1 MNGAAEKVTEME
13 LHGTNTSG
21 HAVVVRETL
30 DGQSRLVRATDGS
43 TILTNQNAEYTI
55 LDEKSLSE
63 LQVARSWREG
73 NDLRVQLIDGT
84 FLVFLNHFCKEDEA
98 PGIETL
104 NQPTDWSS
112 PALYEKSAVENQQP
126 QTETQNLES
135 SNSTYQADSRIP
147 ENFTSSILTIG
158 GAVGGLLSL
167 ANGRSGKI
175 INNNNS
181 GNTTGDPTDDTSNS
195 SGDSALSDE
204 IIQLK
209 DQFETLKDQIDESLD
224 DVFSQL
230 ESLAEPNNSN
240 DTLQVLLLE
249 ALEVLKNA
257 VTAFSSSQPNS
268 VTINNYNGSNGT
280 NQGSDTPSQTDTT
293 PPTIIR
299 TFSTSGR
306 EYFTQNERIDF
317 TLETSEIV
325 SGTGDVS
332 AIEILM
338 SDGGKASYTGGV
350 GTKLLHF
357 SYLVTEV
364 DNLTPLD
371 TVSLQLNGA
380 RLHDAA
386 GNSLNLTI
394 GPQNALSKS
403 NTIYI
408 EPFPVIESIGFHAKE
423 EFLNNETPVESK
435 EITVEVNFSHPV
447 TINGDGS
454 LLRLTLNTGGTA
466 TYLSGSGTQTL
477 VFKYQPETGDYTELL
492 RVIGVIDDTVQ
503 IKGVHGAIA
512 QTQISD
518 DQETTY
524 SVDGS
529 LVSNIQ
535 IDFDVPTIET
545 VKLEALTIGEN
556 ESDTKIIVD
565 PETGEETEV
574 WTKVSGTLSIEF
586 TDEVYLQSS
595 AQKPYLSLRNV
606 LALPPDLSHGDL
618 TAKAELIVPMNGT
631 ISKSSTLLFQF
642 EGWVSEDPP
651 TNEIE
656 VDYLVRNNA
665 TIIDASGNN
674 AQLALDASV
683 ISTQFEIDQ
692 SAVRIIAAA
701 GRFDPNS
708 IDVEILDERN
718 HVNRDLQ
725 NDSSA
730 IFLSGNII
738 VSAKDNNG
746 ELSNYQDEFSGKLTS
761 LGQPGDSRSTLRAM
775 ISHDSITKSAIVS
788 PLTELAIAA
797 YERAVSVNV
806 DTSTINF
813 NEKVSK
819 FFEISSIVNAPIS
832 FIYDEDFARHTPTT
846 DEFNYG
852 IALALLSM
860 MDHVSGSVFKTVD
873 LLSPIFSG
881 ENMTPVQI
889 AGIDSLIDEC
899 ITLLGSTENTLYQ
912 AYKSDIENVI
922 LRIQDAT
929 VTDLPNFSLPEE
941 EVFQL
946 LDSAYT
952 CQEDFDLEVCI
963 VNENSIVTLDNDCE
977 TSDFRSVD
985 SHVPLFI
992 DYSGSRSLEFNQL
1005 DEFQ

>member
-1 MNGAAEKVTEME
+1 MNGEGEKATEME
-13 LHGTNTSG
+13 LHGANTSE

-63 LQVARSWREG
+63 LQVTRSWREG

-84 FLVFLNHFCKEDEA
+84 FLVFLNHFCKQDEA

-104 NQPTDWSS
+104 NQPTAWSS

-135 SNSTYQADSRIP
+135 SNSSYQADSRLP
-147 ENFTSSILTIG
+147 DNFTGSILTIG

-181 GNTTGDPTDDTSNS
+181 GNTTEDPTDDTSNS
-195 SGDSALSDE
+195 SGNSALSNE
-204 IIQLK
+204 IIELK
-209 DQFETLKDQIDESLD
+209 DQFKVLKDQTAASLD
-224 DVFSQL
+224 DVLSQI
-230 ESLAEPNNSN
+230 ESLAGPNNSN

-249 ALEVLKNA
+249 AIGVLKNA
-257 VTAFSSSQPNS
+257 VTGLASSQPNS
-268 VTINNYNGSNGT
+268 TIINNYNGSNGT
-280 NQGSDTPSQTDTT
+280 NQGGDTPSQTDTI

-299 TFSTSGR
+299 TFSTSDR

-332 AIEILM
+332 AIKILM
-338 SDGGKASYTGGV
+338 SDGGEASYTGGV

-357 SYLVTEV
+357 SYLLAEV
-364 DNLTPLD
+364 DSLTPLD

-408 EPFPVIESIGFHAKE
+408 EPFPFIESIGFNAKE

-447 TINGDGS
+447 TIDGDGS

-477 VFKYQPETGDYTELL
+477 VFRYQPETGDYTESL

-545 VKLEALTIGEN
+545 VKLEALSIGQN
-556 ESDTKIIVD
+556 SNDTTIIVD
-565 PETGEETEV
+565 PETGEV
-574 WTKVSGTLSIEF
+574 WTKVSGTLSVEF
-586 TDEVYLQSS
+586 TDEIYLQSS

-606 LALPPDLSHGDL
+606 LAFPPDLSQGDL
-618 TAKAELIVPMNGT
+618 TAKAELLGPLDGA
-631 ISKSSTLLFQF
+631 ISKSSTLLFDF
-642 EGWVSEDPP
+642 EGWISKDLT
-651 TNEIE
+651 TNQIE
-656 VDYLVRNNA
+656 VDYFVRNNA
-665 TIIDASGNN
+665 TIIDANGNN
-674 AQLALDASV
+674 AALALNASV

-701 GRFDPNS
+701 GRFEPSS
-708 IDVEILDERN
+708 IDLEILDEKN
-718 HVNRDLQ
+718 YVNRDLQ
-725 NDSSA
+725 QNSSA
-730 IFLSGNII
+730 DFFSGNLI

-746 ELSNYQDEFSGKLTS
+746 ELSNYLDEFSEKLIS
-761 LGQPGDSRSTLRAM
+761 LDQPEDSRSTLRAS
-775 ISHDSITKSAIVS
+775 ISRDLSIKSAIVS
-788 PLTELAIAA
+788 PLTELAIVAH
-797 YERAVSVNV
+797 ERAVSANV
-806 DTSTINF
+806 DTSEINF
-813 NEKVSK
+813 NDKVSK
-819 FFEISSIVNAPIS
+819 FFEISSIVNAPVS
-832 FIYDEDFARHTPTT
+832 FIYDEDFARHAPTT

-860 MDHVSGSVFKTVD
+860 MDHVSGSVFKTID
-873 LLSPIFSG
+873 SLSPIFSG
-881 ENMTPVQI
+881 ENMTSGQI

-899 ITLLGSTENTLYQ
+899 ITLLGSTENTLYR
-912 AYKSDIENVI
+912 AYKPYIENFI
-922 LRIQDAT
+922 QKIQDT
-929 VTDLPNFSLPEE
+929 IVTDLHTFSLPEE
-941 EVFQL
+941 QVFQL
-946 LDSAYT
+946 LDSAYAS
-952 CQEDFDLEVCI
+952 QEDFDSEVCI
-963 VNENSIVTLDNDCE
+963 VNENSIVALDNDCE
-977 TSDFRSVD
+977 TSDFRSGD
-985 SHVPLFI
+985 SHVPLFF
-992 DYSGSRSLEFNQL
+992 DYPISRSLEFNHL
-1005 DEFQ
+1005 EEFQ